1 MQNNCKDVKIDKI
14 IYRTGEVFERKKT
27 VEYKDLVDDWKLN
40 KEKNIVEKVG
50 STSTLEIVNS
60 HKSSILSNIFTRFLD
75 MEGEVLTEEVLVPVH
90 KNKLESML
98 EFADNAEEIKKKYN
112 LDESLSISDT
122 FKVVGELL
130 KNNEAKIKKMI
141 ESSKEVVN
149 NETKKEIIEEKQ

>member
-1 MQNNCKDVKIDKI
+1 MEKNINIVKVSKLV
-14 IYRTGEVFERKKT
+14 YRTGEVFDRKKT
-27 VEYKDLVDDWKLN
+27 VNYVDLVDDWKLD
-40 KEKNIVEKVG
+40 KEKNQVVKVG
-50 STSTLEIVNS
+50 TTSTLEIVNS
-60 HKSSILSNIFTRFLD
+60 HKSSILSNIFSRFLD
-75 MEGEVLTEEVLVPVH
+75 LEGDVLTDEVLVPVN

-141 ESSKEVVN
+141 ESSKEVAKD
-149 NETKKEIIEEKQ
+149 ETKKEIIEEK

>member
-1 MQNNCKDVKIDKI
+1 MEKNKKIVKDSKLV
-14 IYRTGEVFERKKT
+14 YRTGEVFDRKKT
-27 VEYKDLVDDWKLN
+27 VNYVDLVDDWKLD
-40 KEKNIVEKVG
+40 KEKNQVVKVG
-50 STSTLEIVNS
+50 TTSTLEIVNS
-60 HKSSILSNIFTRFLD
+60 HKSSILSNIFSRFLD
-75 MEGEVLTEEVLVPVH
+75 LEGDVLTDEVLVPVN

-141 ESSKEVVN
+141 ESSKEVAKD
-149 NETKKEIIEEKQ
+149 ETKKEIIEEK